1 MLPDPLTVTENR
13 IFAKALMSIGPT
25 FFLLVGIPLKF

>member
-13 IFAKALMSIGPT
+13 IFAKAALMSIGPT
-25 FFLLVGIPLKF
+25 FFRWSAFG